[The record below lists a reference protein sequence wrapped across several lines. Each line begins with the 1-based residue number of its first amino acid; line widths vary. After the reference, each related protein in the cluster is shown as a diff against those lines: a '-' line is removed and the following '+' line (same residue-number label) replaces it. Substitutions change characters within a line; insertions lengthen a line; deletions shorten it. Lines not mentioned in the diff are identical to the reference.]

1 MRIQGTVFERMRDAG
16 ARADAH
22 GGEDGASHTSRDG
35 AKTLRGIETLID
47 HDALKD
53 LFAQSKADDPS
64 AKRRKSLGG
73 DRTNGAGP
81 DDGKGF
87 VSLLDLK
94 RGSNVEIMLSQ
105 ISLSL
110 PEIAD
115 AVRRLDDAKLDVEHV
130 DMMLRYLPT
139 SDELAALARV

>member
-1 MRIQGTVFERMRDAG
+1 M
-16 ARADAH
+16 
-22 GGEDGASHTSRDG
+22 
-35 AKTLRGIETLID
+35 
-47 HDALKD
+47 KD
-53 LFAQSKADDPS
+53 LFAQTADDPS
-64 AKRRKSLGG
+64 AKRRKSLGD
-73 DRTNGAGP
+73 DRTGGGP

-105 ISLSL
+105 IPLSL

-139 SDELAALARV
+139 SGRGGAARV

>member
-1 MRIQGTVFERMRDAG
+1 MRIQGTVFERMRDASAGVESSGG
-16 ARADAH
+16 A
-22 GGEDGASHTSRDG
+22 EGASPPSGD
-35 AKTLRGIETLID
+35 AKALRGIESLID

-73 DRTNGAGP
+73 DRTGSLGA

-105 ISLSL
+105 IKASLD
-110 PEIAD
+110 EIAGAVQTIDDKVLDAD
-115 AVRRLDDAKLDVEHV
+115 AVPPLLHAIRFKDA
-130 DMMLRYLPT
+130 
-139 SDELAALARV
+139 